1 MYGSRTN
8 GSGVY
13 TKNLMRAPVA
23 GGQEARCKSLIG
35 QGYGGQKRSSGPLGE
50 AIMNTGKQRR
60 LVTRAAIQ
68 KIKLIVW
75 AMAVLFA
82 LYFLS
87 FNDYGLVQHF
97 RMRRELQRIQSQ
109 IDLLKR
115 QQAEIQLTIQK
126 LLEDDA
132 FIEKIAREKY
142 QFVRKG
148 EEVFILKAVPPDSL
162 H

>member
-1 MYGSRTN
+1 
-8 GSGVY
+8 
-13 TKNLMRAPVA
+13 
-23 GGQEARCKSLIG
+23 
-35 QGYGGQKRSSGPLGE
+35 LGE